1 MERQPIT
8 VIYAGR
14 RVSKADK
21 PSHVWFLG
29 DRELRYDK
37 LKGTAIGGVYTVDSD
52 QGDDDSLGATVYPST
67 LRYTGE
73 QHDDVDQVALW
84 QAADESARAEIA
96 LAAAERRHSKSSEL
110 DTTLEPLLELV
121 RKARTRGDV
130 VALERV
136 VQARLEKAWWRS

>member
-1 MERQPIT
+1 MDRQPIT

-14 RVSKADK
+14 RVGKAGK

-37 LKGTAIGGVYTVDSD
+37 LKGTAIGGAYTVDTD
-52 QGDDDSLGATVYPST
+52 QGDDDSLGATVYPGS

-73 QHDDVDQVALW
+73 QHDDVDHVALW

-96 LAAAERRHSKSSEL
+96 LAAAERRHSKSPEL
-110 DTTLEPLLELV
+110 EAALEPLLELV

-130 VALERV
+130 AALRNV
-136 VQARLEKAWWRS
+136 IHSRIEKAWWER